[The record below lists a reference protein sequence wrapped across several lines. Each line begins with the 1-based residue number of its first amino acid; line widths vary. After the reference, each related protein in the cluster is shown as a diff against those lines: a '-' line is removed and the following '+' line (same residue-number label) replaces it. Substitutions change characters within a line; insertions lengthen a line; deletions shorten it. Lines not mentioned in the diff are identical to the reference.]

1 LPFLKIK
8 SKEMSIAIWIISGV
22 LALMFGMA
30 GVMKSSQPL
39 DKLLKSGVSWA
50 DRFPVSTIRLVGVSE
65 LLGAVGLILPWALH
79 IFPILTPVAASGLA
93 LIMLLAI
100 FHHLKHREFKAI
112 LFNLTLMALAVFV
125 AYSRFNAL

>member
-1 LPFLKIK
+1 
-8 SKEMSIAIWIISGV
+8 MSIAIWIISGV

-30 GVMKSSQPL
+30 GMMKSSQPV

-50 DRFPVSTIRLVGVSE
+50 DRFPVSTVRLVGVSE
-65 LLGAVGLILPWALH
+65 LLGAFGLILPWALH
-79 IFPILTPVAASGLA
+79 IIPVLTPVAASGLA

-100 FHHLKHREFKAI
+100 FHHLKHKEFKAI
-112 LFNLTLMALAVFV
+112 VFNLTLMTLAIFV